1 MKVLPECVVNFA
13 QLRRVSQLGQV
24 TSKHQSG
31 LTWGPPPSPWP
42 LSKKFI
48 NLFPNY
54 LLFFPK
60 HSFALHN
67 ISFPQSFIQCQILLF
82 VDTLQWPLSN
92 SCHPSPVKY
101 HPSLLEKPFLEWL
114 DPAISWESF
123 SSKSGTEH
131 QEQLW
136 SCKRRNATKLFVLWQ
151 LVFHN
156 QFDLPNKRKRLSKWF
171 DERCL
176 IERQWGRIEKVNT
189 CVQ

>member
-42 LSKKFI
+42 LSKNFI
-48 NLFPNY
+48 NFFSKLHSETFFCASVFHTHSSNVKSLFSLIPYNGP
-54 LLFFPK
+54 F
-60 HSFALHN
+60 
-67 ISFPQSFIQCQILLF
+67 QI
-82 VDTLQWPLSN
+82 VATLVLWSMY
-92 SCHPSPVKY
+92 S
-101 HPSLLEKPFLEWL
+101 SLLEKPFLEWL

-131 QEQLW
+131 RDQLW

-151 LVFHN
+151 RVFHN
-156 QFDLPNKRKRLSKWF
+156 QFDLPNKRIRLSKWF

-176 IERQWGRIEKVNT
+176 IEKQWGIEKVNT